1 MEKLKKKAVWKSIL
15 SVIVVLC
22 LLFCMIPTAHAENS
36 NQSLY
41 VVLGDSISTGYGL
54 ENADDAFSK
63 KVADRISLERSVL
76 AVDGQTTTSLLESVS
91 SIDTPGDNI
100 REAIGNAGL
109 ITLTIGGNDI
119 MDALYKYLTNKYNEQ
134 NPNNTKDEEQI
145 KSELMSGQMFTVL
158 FALGVISDFTTSSE
172 ATEAFV
178 NISAN
183 LPLIFNK
190 IKEINPD
197 AVVVMTTQ
205 YNPYGFLAK
214 ELTGTMFGTYAETI
228 SNTFETG
235 VSTLNNI
242 INTVTAQYGYITADV
257 YSAFVS
263 AQENPCNASFAADTM
278 AFNLDFHPN
287 AYGHE
292 LIANVIN
299 SVLPSSASVTPESI
313 YFGNFTEGYLS
324 IPEKKFT
331 IKNTGYQVLNNISVI
346 IRGEDKDCFGLDT
359 NSTETSLVI
368 NSDTEFI
375 VSAKPDCPPGEYS
388 ATVEISA
395 DGIETIYRAVSF
407 KVSEQIV
414 VTGIE
419 DGGVYCE
426 SVEVTVTGEN
436 FKGAAVDGED
446 VEVVDNK
453 FVIGPSSDVRTVIF
467 TDNSGSSITYNI
479 TVNYEHQCEIINEK
493 EPTCTEE
500 GYSGDVICAN
510 CGDVIEKGHVL
521 EKTDHKYEN
530 GHCIY
535 CGVQDPKYVKG
546 DVNLDGEINVY
557 DVTLIQMFISS
568 FDINDTFIEELAD
581 INGDKTITIYD
592 ATLIQIMIARN
603 TN

>member
-1 MEKLKKKAVWKSIL
+1 MNNLKKKAVWKPIL

-22 LLFCMIPTAHAENS
+22 ILLCIIPTAHAEDS
-36 NQSLY
+36 NQNLY

-54 ENADDAFSK
+54 ENPDDAFSK

-76 AVDGQTTTSLLESVS
+76 AVDGQTTTSLLESLS
-91 SIDTPGDNI
+91 STDASGDNI
-100 REAIGNAGL
+100 REAVGNAGL
-109 ITLTIGGNDI
+109 ITLTVGGNDI

-145 KSELMSGQMFTVL
+145 KSELMSGQMLTVL

-183 LPLIFNK
+183 LPMIFDK

-205 YNPYGFLAK
+205 YNPYSFLAK
-214 ELTGTMFGTYAETI
+214 ELTGTFFESYAETI
-228 SNTFETG
+228 STTFEKG
-235 VSTLNNI
+235 VNTLNNI
-242 INTVTAQYGYITADV
+242 INAVTAQYGYITADV
-257 YSAFVS
+257 YSAFAS
-263 AQENPCNASFAADTM
+263 AQENPCNASYAADTM

-287 AYGHE
+287 VYGHE

-331 IKNTGYQVLNNISVI
+331 IENTGYKVLNNVSVI
-346 IRGEDKDCFGLDT
+346 ISGEDKDCFGLDT
-359 NSTETSLVI
+359 NSTETSLDI
-368 NSDTEFI
+368 NSSTEFI
-375 VSAKPDCPPGEYS
+375 VSVKQDCSPGEYS

-395 DGIETIYRAVSF
+395 DGIQTIYRTVSF

-436 FKGAAVDGED
+436 FKGVVVDGED

-479 TVNYEHQCEIINEK
+479 TVNYDHQREIINEK

-500 GYSGDVICAN
+500 GYSGDVICTN
-510 CGDVIEKGHVL
+510 CGEVLEEGHVL
-521 EKTDHKYEN
+521 EKCDHQYEN
-530 GHCIY
+530 GYCIY
-535 CGVQDPKYVKG
+535 CGILNPKYSLG
-546 DVNLDGEINVY
+546 DVNIDEEISIY
-557 DVTLIQMFISS
+557 DVTLIQMFVAK
-568 FDINDTFIEELAD
+568 FDINETFIEELAD
-581 INGDKTITIYD
+581 MNDDGTISVFD
-592 ATLIQIMIARN
+592 ATLIQIMISKQV
-603 TN
+603 